1 MASETAIQTFVHK
14 LEEGGWAKWIRRA
27 VLVTA
32 VAYVVNLWFFN
43 ESGFRGL
50 NNERAI
56 EQAQIAREITRG
68 NGFST
73 KMVRP
78 LALWQFQKNTGTFPL
93 DVTPD
98 TYHAPLNPAL
108 TALTFKIGDSMNDLF
123 KNAGNG
129 LTGLGWIDWIFSPM
143 SRFQFEKEMSP
154 KNSSY
159 VFAYDK
165 MMAAMQTV
173 FFLIAVLINY
183 FTAWRLFDQRL
194 ATFVATLLLVC
205 QRFWDFAMSG
215 LPQMLM
221 MALLSGAGY
230 TIVRAIEARVAG
242 RTSLWWAMGTGVLF
256 GLLALTHA
264 MTLWIFA
271 GALLFAIVYFLPR
284 GRDAA
289 LMLAIVA
296 LMYGPWMA
304 RNAKVSGNPFGV
316 GWYTGLTEIKGTE
329 GDIMRAMEM
338 KSEGMNPTL
347 FRVKIQS
354 QIISQFGS
362 IYQSLGYVLV
372 APVFFLTMLHL
383 FKRPE
388 TSAFRWCIFLMWIG
402 ALLGMAVIGPKNETV
417 QYTTVYSNDLHV
429 LLIPLLTSYGFAFV
443 LMMWSRLEINVRLVR
458 LAFMTT
464 IYLISAMPFIQQ
476 FIDLEKSPTRPFQWP
491 PYIPPYIAILNVWTN
506 EREIIASDMP
516 WAVAWYAD
524 RKSLWV
530 PKTVADFIALND
542 YKSLG
547 NHLVGLYLTPVS
559 GDRAFM
565 HDIVKGEY
573 KEWAPFVLRQVN
585 VKDFPLRAV
594 TPMPIDNECVFYAD
608 RDRWSSREE

>member
-1 MASETAIQTFVHK
+1 MASETAIQAFVHK

-32 VAYVVNLWFFN
+32 VAYVVNLWMFHD
-43 ESGFRGL
+43 SGFKGL
-50 NNERAI
+50 NHERSI
-56 EQAQIAREITRG
+56 EQAQIAREIARG

-73 KMVRP
+73 KMIRP
-78 LALWQFQKNTGTFPL
+78 LGLWQYQKNTGEFPL

-98 TYHAPLNPAL
+98 TYHAPLNPWINSWFLRL
-108 TALTFKIGDSMNDLF
+108 TKDTWA
-123 KNAGNG
+123 
-129 LTGLGWIDWIFSPM
+129 M
-143 SRFQFEKEMSP
+143 STKDT
-154 KNSSY
+154 
-159 VFAYDK
+159 AYPSDK
-165 MMAAMQTV
+165 LLAAVQTA

-205 QRFWDFAMSG
+205 QRFWDFSMSA

-221 MALLSGAGY
+221 LMLFSAAAH
-230 TIVRAIEARVAG
+230 TILRAIEARTAG
-242 RTSLWWAMGTGVLF
+242 RTSLWWAMATGVLF

-264 MTLWIFA
+264 LTLWIFG
-271 GALLFAIVYFLPR
+271 GALIFAICYFLPR

-289 LMLAIVA
+289 IMLAIVA

-304 RNAKVSGNPFGV
+304 RNAKICGNPFGLS
-316 GWYTGLTEIKGTE
+316 WYSGLTEIKGTE
-329 GDIMRAMEM
+329 GEIMRGMEM
-338 KSEGMNPTL
+338 KSEGINPTL
-347 FRVKIQS
+347 FRIKIQS
-354 QIISQFGS
+354 QIISQLGS
-362 IYQSLGYVLV
+362 LYDYLGYVLV
-372 APVFFLTMLHL
+372 APIFFLTMLHL

-388 TSAFRWCIFLMWIG
+388 TSAFRWCVFLMWIT
-402 ALLGMAVIGPKNETV
+402 ALLGMSVFGLNNETAP
-417 QYTTVYSNDLHV
+417 QNILHANDLHV
-429 LLIPLLTSYGFAFV
+429 LFIPLLTSYGFAFV
-443 LMMWSRLEINVRLVR
+443 LMMWARLEINVRLVR
-458 LAFMTT
+458 LSFMTAV
-464 IYLISAMPFIQQ
+464 YLISAMPFIRQL
-476 FIDLEKSPTRPFQWP
+476 IELEKPPAGRVQWP
-491 PYIPPYIAILNVWTN
+491 PYVPPFIAILNTWTN

-530 PKTVADFIALND
+530 PNHIADFIALND

-547 NHLVGLYLTPVS
+547 NHLIGLYLTPVS

-573 KEWAPFVLRQVN
+573 KDWAPFILRQVN

-594 TPMPIDNECVFYAD
+594 TGLPIDMECVFYSD

>member
-1 MASETAIQTFVHK
+1 M
-14 LEEGGWAKWIRRA
+14 
-27 VLVTA
+27 
-32 VAYVVNLWFFN
+32 
-43 ESGFRGL
+43 
-50 NNERAI
+50 
-56 EQAQIAREITRG
+56 
-68 NGFST
+68 
-73 KMVRP
+73 
-78 LALWQFQKNTGTFPL
+78 
-93 DVTPD
+93 
-98 TYHAPLNPAL
+98 
-108 TALTFKIGDSMNDLF
+108 
-123 KNAGNG
+123 
-129 LTGLGWIDWIFSPM
+129 
-143 SRFQFEKEMSP
+143 
-154 KNSSY
+154 
-159 VFAYDK
+159 
-165 MMAAMQTV
+165 
-173 FFLIAVLINY
+173 
-183 FTAWRLFDQRL
+183 
-194 ATFVATLLLVC
+194 
-205 QRFWDFAMSG
+205 
-215 LPQMLM
+215 
-221 MALLSGAGY
+221 
-230 TIVRAIEARVAG
+230 
-242 RTSLWWAMGTGVLF
+242 
-256 GLLALTHA
+256 
-264 MTLWIFA
+264 
-271 GALLFAIVYFLPR
+271 
-284 GRDAA
+284 
-289 LMLAIVA
+289 
-296 LMYGPWMA
+296 
-304 RNAKVSGNPFGV
+304 
-316 GWYTGLTEIKGTE
+316 
-329 GDIMRAMEM
+329 
-338 KSEGMNPTL
+338 
-347 FRVKIQS
+347 
-354 QIISQFGS
+354 
-362 IYQSLGYVLV
+362 YQSLGYVLV

-402 ALLGMAVIGPKNETV
+402 ALLGMAVFGPKNETV
-417 QYTTVYSNDLHV
+417 QQTTVYSNDLHI

-458 LAFMTT
+458 LSFMTT

-476 FIDLEKSPTRPFQWP
+476 FIDLEKSMTRPFQWP